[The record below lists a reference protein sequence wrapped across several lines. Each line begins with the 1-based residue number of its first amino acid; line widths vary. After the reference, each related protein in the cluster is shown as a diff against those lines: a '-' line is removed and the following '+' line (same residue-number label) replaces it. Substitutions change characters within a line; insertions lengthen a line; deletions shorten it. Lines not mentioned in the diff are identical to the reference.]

1 MKTLKII
8 LFSIV
13 SIPVFMLFLF
23 NVELNS
29 ISILVFTLIQYTA
42 LTTTEYIIDLIK
54 SVIGSIKQ
62 SNLK

>member
-1 MKTLKII
+1 MKKLKIT

-13 SIPVFMLFLF
+13 SIPVFILFLF

-29 ISILVFTLIQYTA
+29 ISILVFTLIQYA
-42 LTTTEYIIDLIK
+42 VLTTTEYIFDLIK
-54 SVIGSIKQ
+54 SVIDSIKK